1 MIVAEFIKEYF
12 TPVTT
17 DDIFCVAGLT
27 LLGIWLLRTSWGTK
41 ALADSPPRR
50 NSMPVY
56 LPFAVLFVWMVIIS
70 VAAMVVKERLGDLA
84 DWQEAFVDNLI
95 FCISGLLGIAA
106 VVILAG
112 RFFARGLKGFG
123 LDVRTAAKDFLAAIV
138 NLFAVWPIVALM
150 VVLTIYFGNL
160 FNPNFQIAQHDE
172 LKLLTEHS
180 QLAVR
185 VVIAAVAIVV
195 VPVFEEM
202 LFRGLLQ
209 TMIRSYLQRTW
220 AAIFITSAI
229 FASVH
234 ANAGHWPALFVLSVC
249 MGYAY
254 EKSGSLYRAIFIH
267 MLFNAINI
275 INVINST

>member
-1 MIVAEFIKEYF
+1 MIVAEFIKEYLSPI
-12 TPVTT
+12 TA
-17 DDIFCVAGLT
+17 DDIICLAGLT

-41 ALADSPPRR
+41 ALADSLPRR

-56 LPFAVLFVWMVIIS
+56 LPFVVLIVWMLVIS
-70 VAAMVVKERLGDLA
+70 ATAMVVKERLDYLV
-84 DWQEAFVDNLI
+84 DWQKAFVDNLI

-138 NLFAVWPIVALM
+138 NLFAIWPIVALM
-150 VVLTIYFGNL
+150 VVLTTYFGNL
-160 FNPNFQIAQHDE
+160 LNPDFQIAPHDE

-185 VVIAAVAIVV
+185 IVIAAVAIVV

-209 TMIRSYLQRTW
+209 TMIRSYLQKPW
-220 AAIFITSAI
+220 LAVFITSAL
-229 FASVH
+229 FASAH
-234 ANAGHWPALFVLSVC
+234 ANTGHWPALFVLSVC

-267 MLFNAINI
+267 MIFNAVNI